1 MLFKSGSNPRFTPV
15 YPMTASQW
23 LMDMPVRVLLE
34 VEMFGN
40 RSISIS
46 LIETHKVSSGKLS
59 LLAPS
64 VPLITWLQC
73 IRCIT
78 FIALSRKKGVP
89 DPNLFFPV
97 SAVEECQKSMS
108 WLKKSST
115 SGRKSA
121 FFYFWHS
128 EFCPALPWFPCQK
141 ELLQHIT
148 CVSINLNEIRVHLC
162 RSGAGKWLRLLRVGK
177 PQQLWTQLL
186 VRCHTAGDK

>member
-15 YPMTASQW
+15 YPLTASQW

-46 LIETHKVSSGKLS
+46 LIETHKVSSGSWACLK
-59 LLAPS
+59 
-64 VPLITWLQC
+64 THQFRWLHC
-73 IRCIT
+73 IRCFT

-108 WLKKSST
+108 WWKKSST

-121 FFYFWHS
+121 FCYFWQS
-128 EFCPALPWFPCQK
+128 EFCPALPWCSPSERAPSTYHVCQHQPEWNPCSP
-141 ELLQHIT
+141 
-148 CVSINLNEIRVHLC
+148 VP
-162 RSGAGKWLRLLRVGK
+162 RSGAGKWLRLLRAGK
-177 PQQLWTQLL
+177 PPQLCTQLL